1 MDMKTKRTINSRIMQ
16 LKIFEHIANK
26 VNLENLSHI
35 LSSSWAE
42 VNDK

>member
-1 MDMKTKRTINSRIMQ
+1 MHMKTKMMISSRIRQ
-16 LKIFEHIANK
+16 LKFLEHIVNK

-42 VNDK
+42 EIDK